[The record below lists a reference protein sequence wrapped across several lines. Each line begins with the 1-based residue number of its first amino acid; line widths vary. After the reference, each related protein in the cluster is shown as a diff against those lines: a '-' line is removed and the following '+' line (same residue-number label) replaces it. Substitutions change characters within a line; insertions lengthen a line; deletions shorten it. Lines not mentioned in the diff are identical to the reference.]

1 MNIVTG
7 AFSFTGKLIT
17 QRLLAMGENVRTLTG
32 HPDRPNPFGGKV
44 SAVPYNFNNPG
55 ELVKELRGATTL
67 YNTYWVRFPYGDIT
81 YEKAVE
87 NTKILIAA
95 SKEAGITRIVH
106 ISITNATEDS
116 PFPYF
121 KGKARLEKAIMDSG
135 LSYAIIRPALIFG
148 EEGILINNI
157 AWLLRRF
164 PVFIMPGS
172 GDYMLQPIFV
182 EDLADIAVA
191 AGHKG
196 DNIVMDAV
204 GPETFTFNELIRLI
218 AVTIRS
224 RALIFHLNPKAAFL
238 LTRVLSFLVN
248 DVILTKDEVHGLT
261 ANLLVSHGTP
271 TGHTKLSTWLKQNP
285 EAVGRGYLSELKRH
299 YF

>member
-1 MNIVTG
+1 VNIVTG

-32 HPDRPNPFGGKV
+32 HPDRPNTFGNKV
-44 SAVPYNFNNPG
+44 SAVPYNFDNPG
-55 ELVKELRGATTL
+55 GLVKELRGAKTL

-95 SKEAGITRIVH
+95 SKEAGLKRIVH
-106 ISITNATEDS
+106 ISIANATEDS
-116 PFPYF
+116 SFPYF
-121 KGKARLEKAIMDSG
+121 KGKAQLERAIMGSG
-135 LSYAIIRPALIFG
+135 LSYTIIRPAVIFG

-164 PVFIMPGS
+164 PVFVIPGT
-172 GDYMLQPIFV
+172 GDYRLQPIFV

-191 AGHKG
+191 AGHKA

-204 GPETFTFNELIRLI
+204 GPETFTFDGLVRLI
-218 AVTIRS
+218 TGIIQS
-224 RALIFHLNPKAAFL
+224 KALIIHLNQQLAFL
-238 LTRVLSFLVN
+238 LTRVLSLLVN
-248 DVILTKDEVHGLT
+248 DVILTKDEVQGLT
-261 ANLLVSHGTP
+261 SNLLVSHGVP
-271 TGHTKLSTWLKQNP
+271 TGHTKLSAWLKQNP